1 MGWNRVKQNA
11 TYLNRM
17 KLNKMKNEREKKIGR
32 SDSMNKKKTEKA
44 DETAKNMD
52 KDDKGTKQDNDD
64 KAQK

>member
-1 MGWNRVKQNA
+1 MRIEKRKCRVRLVL
-11 TYLNRM
+11 TWTGSSL
-17 KLNKMKNEREKKIGR
+17 
-32 SDSMNKKKTEKA
+32 KKTEKA